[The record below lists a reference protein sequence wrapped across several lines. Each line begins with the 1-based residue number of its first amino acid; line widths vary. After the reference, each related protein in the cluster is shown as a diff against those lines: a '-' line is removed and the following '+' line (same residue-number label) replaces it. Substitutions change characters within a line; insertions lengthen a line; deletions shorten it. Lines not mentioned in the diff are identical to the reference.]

1 MPLASEKWLHDFVLP
16 LTAGGDV
23 RISGVIGQVELDQL
37 LTAPL
42 DREDSGL
49 RVAEARQAVMAELLI
64 DPAPPELDSDAIRLA
79 AAVQALLFL
88 SHPATHGTTVRKSR
102 LKELS
107 RWAAETATLQEPAGV
122 RALVE
127 RHSML
132 HHLFDLARDDV
143 RVSFWVGKREFRGS
157 EPPARLLKWPELRRV
172 REERWRTPFVTEA
185 VADAGQ
191 RAIVAALLAS
201 SPLTDLLEPAR
212 LEPAIEL
219 SPLARFIREPV
230 IARAVAD
237 RWLSLGVTQIGG
249 PLGAALLALCSG
261 KRPEACG
268 TWVRFA
274 CHLHLLLLS
283 GRRDARSE
291 ASAWM
296 PELNALTQGGQPP
309 LKDFFGLFAAAQR
322 LGVGRPD
329 DLSLDA
335 GLSRQVDVYAA
346 ACAQLCGT
354 ARTDELQ
361 GMLARG
367 LTPEATH
374 GAKRGLA

>member
-1 MPLASEKWLHDFVLP
+1 MATAATLEQKWLHDFVLP

-23 RISGVIGQVELDQL
+23 RISGVIGQAELDRL

-42 DREDSGL
+42 EREDSGL
-49 RVAEARQAVMAELLI
+49 RVAEARQAVMAELVI

-88 SHPATHGTTVRKSR
+88 SHPATHATTVRKSR
-102 LKELS
+102 LKELAH
-107 RWAAETATLQEPAGV
+107 WAAETATLQEPSGV

-185 VADAGQ
+185 VADPGQ
-191 RAIVAALLAS
+191 RAIVAALLAA

-212 LEPAIEL
+212 LEPPLEL

-237 RWLSLGVTQIGG
+237 RWLSLGLSHIAG
-249 PLGAALLALCSG
+249 PFAAALIALCTG
-261 KRPEACG
+261 KLPEACAIW
-268 TWVRFA
+268 TRFA
-274 CHLHLLLLS
+274 CHLHLLLLA
-283 GRRDARSE
+283 GRREPRTE
-291 ASAWM
+291 VSAWL

-309 LKDFFGLFAAAQR
+309 LKDFFGWFAAAR
-322 LGVGRPD
+322 RTEAGRPR
-329 DLSLDA
+329 DLAADERV
-335 GLSRQVDVYAA
+335 SRQVDVYAA
-346 ACAQLCGT
+346 ACAQLCGP
-354 ARTDELQ
+354 ARTEELH
-361 GMLARG
+361 GML
-367 LTPEATH
+367 
-374 GAKRGLA
+374 KRGLA

>member
-1 MPLASEKWLHDFVLP
+1 MPLTSEKWLHDFVLP

-23 RISGVIGQVELDQL
+23 RISGVIGQVELEKL

-42 DREDSGL
+42 DRADSGL

-64 DPAPPELDSDAIRLA
+64 DPAPPELDSDSIRLA

-88 SHPATHGTTVRKSR
+88 SHPAIHAASVRKSR
-102 LKELS
+102 LKALAH
-107 RWAAETATLQEPAGV
+107 WAAETATLQEPSGV

-185 VADAGQ
+185 VADPGQ
-191 RAIVAALLAS
+191 RAIVAALLSA

-212 LEPAIEL
+212 LDPSIEL

-237 RWLSLGVTQIGG
+237 RWLSIGLTQIAG
-249 PLGAALLALCSG
+249 PFAAALIALCSG
-261 KRPEACG
+261 KLPEACG

-274 CHLHLLLLS
+274 CHLHLLLLA
-283 GRRDARSE
+283 GRREPRTE

-296 PELNALTQGGQPP
+296 AELNALTQGGQPA

-322 LGVGRPD
+322 TEAGRPD
-329 DLSLDA
+329 DL
-335 GLSRQVDVYAA
+335 GLNPKLARQVDVYAA
-346 ACAQLCGT
+346 ACTQLCGAT
-354 ARTDELQ
+354 RTDELH
-361 GMLARG
+361 GMLSRG
-367 LTPEATH
+367 LTKE
-374 GAKRGLA
+374 AKRGLA